1 MTAVV
6 ATANIKVTLPR
17 DVAGHAL
24 TRILDAGGPTI
35 VGLQEWGTARNRVLT
50 RIAREHGY
58 TWTRPRGCGPVM
70 WDTTCHH
77 LISARARRIARGGF
91 MGRLPGRRTTLPD
104 SLAALVILA
113 DDQGRETCVLNVHL
127 TAEVQYGTGYR
138 TSSTHAARVRRHKRE
153 VRTIANIARR
163 QRRKGRTVIVLGDF
177 NYHGL
182 VIPGLVSCWE
192 GRHGGTLGNRAV
204 DVVYTSR
211 HADSLTTIP
220 TASDHRAVVV
230 GYLGGIR

>member
-24 TRILDAGGPTI
+24 ARVLDAGGPTI
-35 VGLQEWGTARNRVLT
+35 VGLQEWGTGRNRVLT
-50 RIAREHGY
+50 RICRGNGY
-58 TWTRPRGCGPVM
+58 TWTRPKGCGPVL
-70 WDTTCHH
+70 WDTATHR
-77 LISARARRIARGGF
+77 LLSARARRLASAGF
-91 MGRLPGRRTTLPD
+91 VGRLPGRRSNLPD

-138 TSSTHAARVRRHKRE
+138 TSPAHRHRVRRHKRE
-153 VRTIANIARR
+153 VRSIANIARR
-163 QRRKGRTVIVLGDF
+163 QRRKGRTVIVLGDV

-182 VIPGLVSCWE
+182 AIPGLVSCWE

-220 TASDHRAVVV
+220 TASDHKAVVV